1 MSAEEENDRFYL
13 VEDLHGALTKLRE
26 RAPSGTSAEE
36 WEAQLDER
44 GEELAAFE
52 LHAGLYQAHLLRKSL
67 SGTILSTL
75 LEEAGHV

>member
-44 GEELAAFE
+44 GKELAACGPTAPPTSRPRCR
-52 LHAGLYQAHLLRKSL
+52 L
-67 SGTILSTL
+67 
-75 LEEAGHV
+75 

>member
-1 MSAEEENDRFYL
+1 MSGDEESDRFYL
-13 VEDLHGALTKLRE
+13 VEDLLRK